1 MISLYAPR
9 ACRAPRLAVSALLA
23 IFLWLPTAQSQTL
36 NVTLLGTGD
45 PIPRLDR
52 FGPAT
57 LVEAGEHRMLF
68 DAGRG
73 AAQRLGQ
80 LGIALGDIDELFIT
94 HFHHDH
100 LNGLTDVWMT
110 GWLPNPFGRRS
121 APWRVWGPTGIEGI
135 LDGLRQAMDPNIQT
149 RIIDEQLPP
158 AGAEFEVHEFSDD
171 GVVFDED
178 GIVVTAFSV
187 DHGEYIKPSFGYRI
201 DYAGRSVVISGDTKF
216 DENLIEISEGV
227 DVLIHEVAAANEEI
241 LNFDQRM
248 QLILDHHTTP
258 EEAGIVF
265 TRAAPKLAV
274 YTHYVLL
281 SAPRAPEVTI
291 ERVVERTRTTYSGP
305 LQTGDDLMRFEI
317 GDTVKVVPFSP

>member
-1 MISLYAPR
+1 MTDSKNTR
-9 ACRAPRLAVSALLA
+9 AIRSAKLAAGALLA
-23 IFLWLPTAQSQTL
+23 ALLWLPGAHAQTL

-68 DAGRG
+68 DVGRG

-80 LGIALGDIDELFIT
+80 LGIALGDIDEIFIT

-100 LNGLTDVWMT
+100 LNGLIDVWMT

-121 APWRVWGPTGIEGI
+121 APLDVWGPTGIERI
-135 LDGLRQAMDPNIQT
+135 LDGLRQAMNPNIQI

-158 AGAEFEVHEFSDD
+158 AGAEFEVHEFSED

-178 GIVVTAFSV
+178 GIVVTAFAV
-187 DHGEYIKPSFGYRI
+187 DHGEYIKPSYGYRI
-201 DYAGRSVVISGDTKF
+201 DYAGHSVVISGDTKF
-216 DENLIEISEGV
+216 DENLIEMAEGV
-227 DVLIHEVAAANEEI
+227 DVLIHEVGAANKEI
-241 LNFDQRM
+241 LEFDQRM

-258 EEAGIVF
+258 EEAGTVF
-265 TRAAPKLAV
+265 ERAAPKLAV

-281 SAPRAPEVTI
+281 SAPNAPEVTV
-291 ERVVERTRTTYSGP
+291 ERVLERTRTTYSGP
-305 LQTGDDLMRFEI
+305 LQAGEDLMRFEI

>member
-1 MISLYAPR
+1 MKYEFQM
-9 ACRAPRLAVSALLA
+9 PRLLLPVLLA
-23 IFLWLPTAQSQTL
+23 AVGLFSTAQAQTL

-57 LVEAGEHRMLF
+57 LVEAGGHQMLF

-110 GWLPNPFGRRS
+110 SWLPNPFGRRS
-121 APWRVWGPTGIEGI
+121 MPLRVWGPTGTERI
-135 LDGLRQAMDPNIQT
+135 LDGFRQAMDPNIQI

-158 AGAEFEVHEFSDD
+158 AGAEFDVTEFSNN
-171 GVVFDED
+171 GIVFDED
-178 GIVVTAFSV
+178 GIVVTAFAV
-187 DHGEYIKPSFGYRI
+187 DHGEYIKPSYGYRI
-201 DYAGRSVVISGDTKF
+201 DYAGHSVVISGDTKF

-227 DVLIHEVAAANEEI
+227 DVLIHEVAAANDQI
-241 LNFDQRM
+241 LDFDQRM

-265 TRAAPKLAV
+265 ERAAPKLAV

-281 SAPRAPEVTI
+281 SAPNAPEVTV
-291 ERVVERTRTTYSGP
+291 ERVIERTRTTYSGP
-305 LQTGDDLMRFEI
+305 LQAGDDLMRFEI
-317 GDTVKVVPFSP
+317 GDTVRVVPFAQ

>member
-1 MISLYAPR
+1 MKYANR
-9 ACRAPRLAVSALLA
+9 TPRLLA
-23 IFLWLPTAQSQTL
+23 FLFMGTVFWLTGTQAQTL

-45 PIPRLDR
+45 PIPRVDR

-80 LGIALGDIDELFIT
+80 LGIPLGDIDGLFIT

-100 LNGLTDVWMT
+100 LIGITDVWMT

-121 APWRVWGPTGIEGI
+121 APWRVWGPTGTQSI
-135 LDGLRQAMDPNIQT
+135 LEGLRQAMDPNIQI

-158 AGAEFEVHEFSDD
+158 AGAELDVTEFSQD
-171 GVVFDED
+171 GVIFDEN
-178 GIVVTAFSV
+178 GIVVTAFAV
-187 DHGEYIKPSFGYRI
+187 DHGEHIKPAYGYRV
-201 DYAGRSVVISGDTKF
+201 DYAGHSVVISGDTKF
-216 DENLIEISEGV
+216 DENLIRMSEGV
-227 DVLIHEVAAANEEI
+227 DVLIHELGAANDEI
-241 LNFDQRM
+241 LEFDPRM
-248 QLILDHHTTP
+248 QLILDHHTSP

-274 YTHYVLL
+274 YTHYTLL
-281 SAPRAPEVTI
+281 SAPNAPEVTV
-291 ERVVERTRTTYSGP
+291 ETVLERTRTSYSGP
-305 LQTGDDLMRFEI
+305 LQAGDDLMRFEI
-317 GDTVKVVPFSP
+317 GDTVKVIPFSP

>member
-1 MISLYAPR
+1 
-9 ACRAPRLAVSALLA
+9 
-23 IFLWLPTAQSQTL
+23 
-36 NVTLLGTGD
+36 
-45 PIPRLDR
+45 
-52 FGPAT
+52 
-57 LVEAGEHRMLF
+57 
-68 DAGRG
+68 
-73 AAQRLGQ
+73 
-80 LGIALGDIDELFIT
+80 
-94 HFHHDH
+94 
-100 LNGLTDVWMT
+100 
-110 GWLPNPFGRRS
+110 
-121 APWRVWGPTGIEGI
+121 
-135 LDGLRQAMDPNIQT
+135 MDPNIQI

-158 AGAEFEVHEFSDD
+158 AGAEFDVHEFSED
-171 GVVFDED
+171 GVIFDED
-178 GIVVTAFSV
+178 GIVVTAFAV
-187 DHGEYIKPSFGYRI
+187 DHGEYIKPSYGYRI

-281 SAPRAPEVTI
+281 SAPGAPEVTI
-291 ERVVERTRTTYSGP
+291 EKVVERTRTSYSGP

>member
-1 MISLYAPR
+1 MIDSNRMR
-9 ACRAPRLAVSALLA
+9 ATKLATGLLLA
-23 IFLWLPTAQSQTL
+23 AILWLPIAQSQTL

-121 APWRVWGPTGIEGI
+121 APWRVWGPTGIESI
-135 LDGLRQAMDPNIQT
+135 LDGLRQAMDPNIPI
-149 RIIDEQLPP
+149 RIIDAHLPAEQ
-158 AGAEFEVHEFSDD
+158 VSDHALY
-171 GVVFDED
+171 
-178 GIVVTAFSV
+178 IV
-187 DHGEYIKPSFGYRI
+187 GEC
-201 DYAGRSVVISGDTKF
+201 GR
-216 DENLIEISEGV
+216 
-227 DVLIHEVAAANEEI
+227 
-241 LNFDQRM
+241 
-248 QLILDHHTTP
+248 
-258 EEAGIVF
+258 
-265 TRAAPKLAV
+265 
-274 YTHYVLL
+274 
-281 SAPRAPEVTI
+281 PRAVEVFFK
-291 ERVVERTRTTYSGP
+291 
-305 LQTGDDLMRFEI
+305 Q
-317 GDTVKVVPFSP
+317 

>member
-1 MISLYAPR
+1 MTDSEDTHAIRPARLVAVASLT
-9 ACRAPRLAVSALLA
+9 AL
-23 IFLWLPTAQSQTL
+23 LWLPCAQAQTL
-36 NVTLLGTGD
+36 NVTLIGTGD

-68 DAGRG
+68 DVGRG

-100 LNGLTDVWMT
+100 LIGIADVWMT

-121 APWRVWGPTGIEGI
+121 MPLRVWGPTGTQDI
-135 LDGLRQAMDPNIQT
+135 LDGLRQAMDPNIQI
-149 RIIDEQLPP
+149 RIVDEQLPP
-158 AGAEFEVHEFSDD
+158 AGAEFEAHEFSED

-178 GIVVTAFSV
+178 GIVVTAFAV
-187 DHGEYIKPSFGYRI
+187 DHGQYIKPSYGYRI
-201 DYAGRSVVISGDTKF
+201 DYAGHSVVISGDTKF

-227 DVLIHEVAAANEEI
+227 DVLIHEVAAANVEI
-241 LNFDQRM
+241 LEFDPRM

-258 EEAGIVF
+258 EEAGTVF
-265 TRAAPKLAV
+265 ARAEPKLAV

-281 SAPRAPEVTI
+281 SAPNAPEVTV
-291 ERVVERTRTTYSGP
+291 EKVVERTRTTYSGP

-317 GDTVKVVPFSP
+317 GDTVKIVPFSP

>member
-1 MISLYAPR
+1 MTLKKDARAKGAPK
-9 ACRAPRLAVSALLA
+9 LALGMLLSALL
-23 IFLWLPTAQSQTL
+23 WLPIVHGQTF

-45 PIPRLDR
+45 PVPRLDR

-110 GWLPNPFGRRS
+110 GWLPPSFGRRS
-121 APWRVWGPTGIEGI
+121 TPWRVWGPTGMEGI
-135 LDGLRQAMDPNIQT
+135 LEGLRQAMDPNIQI

-158 AGAEFEVHEFSDD
+158 AGAEFEVQEFSEN
-171 GVVFDED
+171 GVIFDED
-178 GIVVTAFSV
+178 GIVVTAFAV
-187 DHGEYIKPSFGYRI
+187 DHGEYIKPSYGFRV

-216 DENLIEISEGV
+216 DENLIEISKGV
-227 DVLIHEVAAANEEI
+227 DVLIHEVAAANEQI
-241 LNFDQRM
+241 LDFDQRM

-258 EEAGIVF
+258 EEAGTVF
-265 TRAAPKLAV
+265 ARAAPKLAV

-281 SAPRAPEVTI
+281 SAPNVPEVTI
-291 ERVVERTRTTYSGP
+291 ERVLERTRTTYSGP
-305 LQTGDDLMRFEI
+305 LQAGDDLMRFEI
-317 GDTVKVVPFSP
+317 GDTVEVVPFSH